1 MIGFVL
7 MQSERGKF
15 DLIFFTKK
23 KFFGAFDEYSSESND
38 FWTRAGSSQQ
48 NCLLIF

>member
-15 DLIFFTKK
+15 DFFTKK
-23 KFFGAFDEYSSESND
+23 KFFGDLAFDEY
-38 FWTRAGSSQQ
+38 
-48 NCLLIF
+48 